1 MAREMCLTT
10 QHTGT
15 KLGVDLN
22 MRAGLHFGKIV
33 GGVIGTNKLRY
44 DIWGVDVITAH
55 KLEANG
61 TPGKVL
67 ASLGAY
73 RLLKDTG
80 FVFDRAPDLTFAE
93 QKRRVYLHTVERD
106 EHMAVASE

>member
-1 MAREMCLTT
+1 MHSCILAEFVYAER
-10 QHTGT
+10 QKDTGSGVQAFAT
-15 KLGVDLN
+15 AVCGKLI
-22 MRAGLHFGKIV
+22 GKIV

-67 ASLGAY
+67 ASLGACGY
-73 RLLKDTG
+73 VHIYAI
-80 FVFDRAPDLTFAE
+80 VFF
-93 QKRRVYLHTVERD
+93 
-106 EHMAVASE
+106 